1 LCEFY
6 PGYSENLLQIPA
18 GKYNPCKKLK
28 MMEQQ
33 SGGGRGGEQESGLPY
48 ITSPHGGNNGYK
60 KSGFISTC
68 LCFFENLE
76 YINNLSKKNLK

>member
-1 LCEFY
+1 VCKFY

-18 GKYNPCKKLK
+18 AGKNNPCKKLK

-33 SGGGRGGEQESGLPY
+33 SGGGARIW
-48 ITSPHGGNNGYK
+48 ITIHHSSTDGNNGYK
-60 KSGFISTC
+60 KSAFISTC
-68 LCFFENLE
+68 LCSFENLE